1 MRLFPET
8 GELVQE
14 TEAYTHK
21 QDNNQSSQQAN
32 SQNIALYLPQS
43 VPCVGNSIF
52 LEIKDKISDPLP
64 GEEVCVL
71 WNGTPVSKGITDSTG
86 KFTCTEIPCGY
97 YQIKIKNCLTS
108 IKLLGNQK
116 KEIVIFI

>member
-8 GELVQE
+8 SELVHE
-14 TEAYTHK
+14 PEKYTHK

-32 SQNIALYLPQS
+32 SQNISLYLPQPI
-43 VPCVGNSIF
+43 PCIGNSII

-64 GEEVCVL
+64 GEEVCIL
-71 WNGTPVSKGITDSTG
+71 WNNIAVCKGVTDNTG
-86 KFTCTEIPCGY
+86 KFICTEIPCGY
-97 YQIKIKNCLTS
+97 YQIKIKDCLTLV
-108 IKLLGNQK
+108 KLLGNEK